1 MAVPIEFFSVVVPKQ
16 VIQQKY
22 KGGLVQYKADVPNAS
37 YVNDEHLTRVGF
49 MDPRPLN
56 EYCKRLVAN
65 GLHHDEVKHFSSDFV
80 VVQSLI
86 GKKWEAEWLYLND
99 EDWATL
105 TESNLLK

>member
-37 YVNDEHLTRVGF
+37 YVDDEYLTRVGF
-49 MDPRPLN
+49 MNTRSLD
-56 EYCKRLVAN
+56 EFCERLIAN
-65 GLHHDEVKHFSSDFV
+65 GLHFDELQHCSNDFV

-86 GKKWEAEWLYLND
+86 GKRWKVDWLIIDD
-99 EDWATL
+99 EDWASL
-105 TESNLLK
+105 Q

>member
-22 KGGLVQYKADVPNAS
+22 K
-37 YVNDEHLTRVGF
+37 VGF
-49 MDPRPLN
+49 MDSKSLD
-56 EYCKRLVAN
+56 EYCEKLIAN
-65 GLHHDEVKHFSSDFV
+65 GFHYDEVQHFSTDFV

-86 GKKWEAEWLYLND
+86 GKKWKAEWLYIND

-105 TESNLLK
+105 KEFF